1 MRRVLVVL
9 LVLGCH
15 RAAPP
20 RASFNERVL
29 SLVRE
34 YPAKSFGGYAW
45 PAPRGTAGTTR
56 DLTLDE
62 AVIAKASTGN
72 HCVGMT
78 LEVFW
83 RALDACPQRALDLAA
98 AQDLKRRWYVPV
110 LGGRGPA
117 DALLAH
123 RLGTEVALD
132 DARPGDFMQ
141 AWNHDD
147 TFGHSMVFLGWQRD
161 AANRIT
167 GVRYWSSQPWTE
179 GIGESEH
186 PIGETG
192 FDPSRIYIARA
203 ACPPPGL

>member
-1 MRRVLVVL
+1 MRLVLVVL
-9 LVLGCH
+9 LAGCQS
-15 RAAPP
+15 AAPP
-20 RASFNERVL
+20 RATFNDRVL

-45 PAPRGTAGTTR
+45 PAPPGTAGTTR
-56 DLTLDE
+56 DLAVGGD
-62 AVIAKASTGN
+62 VIAKASTGN

-98 AQDLKRRWYVPV
+98 AQDFKRRWYVPV

-117 DALLAH
+117 DALAAH
-123 RLGTEVALD
+123 HLGTQVALE

-141 AWNHDD
+141 AWNRDE

-161 AANRIT
+161 AAGRIT

-186 PIGETG
+186 SIGDDG

-203 ACPPPGL
+203 ACPPSAL